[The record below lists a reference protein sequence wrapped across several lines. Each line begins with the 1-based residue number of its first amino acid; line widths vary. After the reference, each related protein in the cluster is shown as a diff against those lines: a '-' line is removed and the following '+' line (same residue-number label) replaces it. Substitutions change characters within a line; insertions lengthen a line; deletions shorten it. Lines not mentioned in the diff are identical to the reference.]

1 MTTVAQLKLPTA
13 PSPSHPL
20 FLTVKTF
27 REYFTRDAIIEELCR
42 ARVTLAKKRN
52 DSLFVHRISKSH
64 PSAETRGGQLSR
76 DLDGMFPPRRKWA
89 TFRPKRRKSGQDS
102 QRLNK
107 AALTRAVKFL
117 MAREPNLPWVQ
128 KLKSKAFSIQSRVL
142 GESPFLFQSP
152 LVLAVEKDPKIHTFR
167 PLAIYNLEDKIIEC
181 LVARY
186 LRESLDFLFLPSAL
200 AFRTRQENQAEPVT
214 THTALA
220 RIMRINGKYSK
231 IFVAEA
237 DIRAFFDCVCHSR
250 VKESFAELAEEA
262 TRARPLWKI
271 DERAVHILDAY
282 LQSYSFQ
289 NQVLGQGLNDLMKK
303 NRKATFPWPDVA
315 LQNLHGKCDLSG
327 IGVPQGGA
335 LSCFI
340 ANLVLHNADKD
351 IENLRKKR
359 KEAICYMR
367 YCDDMII
374 LSPKRAT
381 CQAALAVYKTSLAAQ
396 KLPLHE
402 PEDAIEYK
410 GEGRRSFWAKK
421 SKNTYRWGPSSLG
434 IPWVQFVGYQ
444 VRHDGLVRVRPKS
457 LKKHLTKLTTA
468 TNEMLNVINPRRDRN
483 EGSPVYSP
491 SIRKNAREI
500 QHRFRMK
507 LLSLAVG
514 RRILGQKMP
523 ETSDEIM
530 PMCWAKGFRGL
541 RGVPHI
547 RSHLKL
553 LDSHRERQLRRVE
566 SRLRHFPK
574 SVSTPTEE
582 TLRRRH
588 IRYYGSPF
596 SYHGQFAVQITQ

>member
-1 MTTVAQLKLPTA
+1 
-13 PSPSHPL
+13 
-20 FLTVKTF
+20 
-27 REYFTRDAIIEELCR
+27 
-42 ARVTLAKKRN
+42 
-52 DSLFVHRISKSH
+52 
-64 PSAETRGGQLSR
+64 
-76 DLDGMFPPRRKWA
+76 MFPPRRKWA
-89 TFRPKRRKSGQDS
+89 KFRPKRRKSGQDS

-117 MAREPNLPWVQ
+117 MVRESNLPWVQ
-128 KLKSKAFSIQSRVL
+128 KLKSKAFSIHSRVL
-142 GESPFLFQSP
+142 GELPFSFQSP
-152 LVLAVEKDPKIHTFR
+152 LVLAVEKDPKMHTFR

-200 AFRTRQENQAEPVT
+200 AFRTRRENQAQPVT
-214 THTALA
+214 THTALE
-220 RIMRINGKYSK
+220 RIMRINAKYSK
-231 IFVAEA
+231 LFVAEA

-250 VKESFAELAEEA
+250 VKELFADLTKEA
-262 TRARPLWKI
+262 TRARPSWKI
-271 DERAVHILDAY
+271 EQRSVDILDAY
-282 LQSYSFQ
+282 LASYSFK
-289 NQVLGQGLNDLMKK
+289 NQVLGQGLSDLMKK
-303 NRKATFPWPDVA
+303 NQKATFPWPDEA
-315 LQNLHGKCDLSG
+315 LQNLHEKCDLSG

-340 ANLVLHNADKD
+340 ANLVLHKADKD

-359 KEAICYMR
+359 KQALCYMR

-374 LSPKRAT
+374 LSPTRAT

-402 PEDAIEYK
+402 PEDTIEYK
-410 GEGRRSFWAKK
+410 GKGRRSFWTKK
-421 SKNTYRWGPSSLG
+421 SKNTYRWGHSSMG

-468 TNEMLNVINPRRDRN
+468 TNEMLNVINPRSIRN
-483 EGSPVYSP
+483 EGCAVYASG
-491 SIRKNAREI
+491 IRKNARGI

-541 RGVPHI
+541 RQFPHI
-547 RSHLKL
+547 RAHLKL
-553 LDSHRERQLRRVE
+553 LDRHRERQLRRIVG
-566 SRLRHFPK
+566 RLRHFPK
-574 SVSTPTEE
+574 PVSTAADE
-582 TLRRRH
+582 TLPRRRT
-588 IRYYGSPF
+588 RYYGSPF
-596 SYHGQFAVQITQ
+596 SYHGQFGETGPTVNQSKI